1 MSLRFVIGASGAGKS
16 TYVYREVI
24 AQSQEAPEKK
34 FFVIVPDQF
43 TMQTQMDLVTMH
55 EKKGIMN
62 IDVLSFTRLAHRI
75 FEELGADGVPMLD
88 DTGKSLI
95 VRRVAAERR
104 EQMPLIGGNLGRT
117 GYVHEVK
124 SAISEFMQYGIGPQ
138 ELEELAE
145 YSRKRGQ
152 LYHKLQDLGVVY
164 EGFLKFIQDRFLT
177 AEELL
182 EVLASLLP
190 KSRLIPGSTVVFDG
204 FTGFTPVQN
213 KVILQLL
220 RLAGEVTVTVTMDGR
235 DDPFDQTGEQELFA
249 LSKKTAASLARLAR
263 EAGTE
268 MKEPVRLTPPVPPR
282 FQGRRQLAHL
292 ERCLF
297 RYPLTAYDGEA
308 GNADGIGRT
317 GGIAAGSM
325 DGSTGR
331 TGTEG
336 SAAGSAD
343 DGIRTGAADIAGPA
357 GGDGAARKTPEE
369 IFLLEAATQREEAHQ
384 IGIAIRR
391 LVRETG
397 CCYRDIAVICGDLS
411 AYGSLVEREFSEL
424 DIPVYMDRT
433 RGIGLNPFIEYMK
446 SALQV
451 RVQNYSFEAVFRYLR
466 SGLADFSPD
475 ETDRLENYARSL
487 GIRGRK
493 KWEAPFVYRTRDMAK
508 PMRELEELNA
518 LRARLVRQLEPLY
531 GNFRKTADFAGGLYR
546 FITQNGV
553 QQKLKRF
560 EEKFAREKDAVR
572 EREYAQIYRLVMD
585 LLDQIV
591 SLIGEEPA
599 KAEEFAKILEAGF
612 DEIRVGTI
620 PQNVDRVVV
629 GDMERTRLKPV
640 KALFFAGV
648 NDGYIPRNAGKGGI
662 LSELDRE
669 FLASSGKELAPSPR
683 QQMYIQRL
691 YLYLNMTK
699 PSERL
704 ILSWARMGT
713 DGRALR
719 PSFLIGQMQKLFP
732 GLRVRHPETA
742 PALDQIQSLKDGR
755 QYLAAG
761 LRRYADGR
769 MPEEEESAFLTLY
782 HLYRRDQVY
791 GVWSGR
797 LTDTAFLQYRESPLT
812 RAVAAAL
819 YGQTLLGSVSRLEQ
833 YAACAYSHFLRYGL
847 QLSDQEEFSFEAVD
861 LGNLFHEI
869 LEIFSK
875 KLEEN
880 GYTWFDFPPE
890 EGERL
895 VAEAADACAAGYNNT
910 VLFDSA
916 RNAYMITRIRRILS
930 RTVQAMQ
937 YQLKKGSFV
946 PERFEVSFSVA
957 EELDAVN
964 IALGEGE
971 RMRLR
976 GRIDRMDVKEE
987 TDRVYV
993 KVVDYKSGSRDFSL
1007 AALYYGLQLQL
1018 VVYLNAAMELT
1029 AKAHPGKEVIPA
1041 AMLYYRVQ
1049 DPVIEA
1055 DREEMT
1061 PEEVNAQ
1068 ILRTLRATGVV
1079 NASEDVVKG
1088 LDGSFTDRS
1097 DVVPVE
1103 RKKDG
1108 GFSVRS
1114 GVMEETDFRTV
1125 SAFVEK
1131 KIRQAGRQIL
1141 DGRIALDPYVQGNR
1155 SACDFCS
1162 YRKVCGF
1169 DRQIGG
1175 YLMRELED
1183 IKEEEALVRIREEV
1197 SDGGEIHG
1205 GSAAGH

>member
-1 MSLRFVIGASGAGKS
+1 MSLRLVIGASGAGKS
-16 TYVYREVI
+16 TYVYREII
-24 AQSQEAPEKK
+24 AQSQAAPEKK
-34 FFVIVPDQF
+34 FFVIVPEQF

-62 IDVLSFTRLAHRI
+62 IDVLSFGRLAHRI
-75 FEELGADGVPMLD
+75 FEELGADGMPMLD

-95 VRRVAAERR
+95 VRRVAAGRK
-104 EQMPLIGGNLGRT
+104 EQMPVIGGNLGRT

-124 SAISEFMQYGIGPQ
+124 SAISEFMQYGIGPR
-138 ELEELAE
+138 ELEELADF
-145 YSRKRGQ
+145 SKKRGQ
-152 LYHKLQDLGVVY
+152 LYHKLKDLGVVY
-164 EGFLKFIQDRFLT
+164 EGFLEFIRDRFLT
-177 AEELL
+177 VEELL

-190 KSRLIPGSTVVFDG
+190 KSRLIPGSVVVFDG

-213 KVILQLL
+213 KVIFQLL
-220 RLAGEVTVTVTMDGR
+220 RLAGEVVIMVTMDGR
-235 DDPFDQTGEQELFA
+235 EDPFGQAGEQELFA
-249 LSKKTAASLARLAR
+249 LSKKTAASLLRLAR

-268 MKEPVRLTPPVPPR
+268 AAEPVRLTPQVPPR
-282 FQGRRQLAHL
+282 FRGRRQLAHL
-292 ERCLF
+292 ERSLF
-297 RYPLTAYDGEA
+297 RYPPVPFSDG
-308 GNADGIGRT
+308 GR
-317 GGIAAGSM
+317 GLCAAPKEIA
-325 DGSTGR
+325 
-331 TGTEG
+331 
-336 SAAGSAD
+336 
-343 DGIRTGAADIAGPA
+343 
-357 GGDGAARKTPEE
+357 
-369 IFLLEAATQREEAHQ
+369 LLEASTQQEEVRQ

-391 LVRETG
+391 LVREEG
-397 CCYRDIAVICGDLS
+397 YCYRDIAVICGDLS
-411 AYGSLVEREFSEL
+411 VYGGSVEREFSAL
-424 DIPVYMDRT
+424 DIPVYVDRT
-433 RGIGLNPFIEYMK
+433 RGIGLNPFIEYIK

-466 SGLADFSPD
+466 SGLADFAPE
-475 ETDRLENYARSL
+475 ETDRLENYVRSL

-493 KWEAPFVYRTRDMAK
+493 KWEAPFVGRTRDMAE
-508 PMRELEELNA
+508 PLRELEALNA
-518 LRARLVRQLEPLY
+518 LRTRLVRQLEPLF
-531 GNFRKTADFAGGLYR
+531 GNFRETAEFADGLYR
-546 FITQNGV
+546 FIANNGV

-591 SLIGEEPA
+591 SLIGEEPV

-612 DEIRVGTI
+612 DEIQVGTI

-669 FLASSGKELAPSPR
+669 FLASSGRELAPSPR
-683 QQMYIQRL
+683 QQMYIQRF

-704 ILSWARMGT
+704 ILSWARMSAEGK
-713 DGRALR
+713 ALR
-719 PSFLIGQMQKLFP
+719 PSFLVGQLQSLFP
-732 GLRVRHPETA
+732 GLAVQCPENA
-742 PALDQIQSLKDGR
+742 PMLEQVQTFRDGR

-761 LRRYADGR
+761 LRRFADGR
-769 MPEEEESAFLTLY
+769 MQEAEERSFFTLY
-782 HLYRRDQVY
+782 RLYRRDQVY
-791 GVWSGR
+791 GIWSGQ
-797 LTDTAFLQYRESPLT
+797 LTDTAFLRYRESPLT

-833 YAACAYSHFLRYGL
+833 YAACAYAHFLRYGL
-847 QLSDQEEFSFEAVD
+847 QLEEQEEFSFEAVD
-861 LGNLFHEI
+861 LGNLFHGV
-869 LEIFSK
+869 LELFAE
-875 KLEEN
+875 KLREN

-895 VAEAADACAAGYNNT
+895 VAEAVDGYAAVYRNT

-916 RNAYMITRIRRILS
+916 RNAYMISRIRRILC
-930 RTVQAMQ
+930 RTVAAMQ

-946 PERFEVSFSVA
+946 PEQFEVSFSVA
-957 EELDAVN
+957 EDLESVN
-964 IALGEGE
+964 VALGEDE

-976 GRIDRMDVKEE
+976 GRIDRLDIREE
-987 TDRVYV
+987 GDRVYV

-1029 AKAHPGKEVIPA
+1029 ARKHPGKKIVPA

-1049 DPVIEA
+1049 DPVIETDQA
-1055 DREEMT
+1055 EMS
-1061 PEEVNAQ
+1061 PEEINVQ
-1068 ILRTLRATGVV
+1068 ILRALRTTGVV
-1079 NASEDVVKG
+1079 NASEAVVRG
-1088 LDGSFTDRS
+1088 LDESFADRS

-1108 GFSVRS
+1108 SFSARS
-1114 GVMEETDFRTV
+1114 GVMEEADFRAV

-1131 KIRQAGRQIL
+1131 RIRQAGRQIL

-1155 SACDFCS
+1155 SACDFCA

-1169 DRQIGG
+1169 DGQIDG
-1175 YLMRELED
+1175 YLARELENLKD
-1183 IKEEEALVRIREEV
+1183 EEALARIRQEAA
-1197 SDGGEIHG
+1197 GGDEIHG
-1205 GSAAGH
+1205 